1 MVFPGKQVDMESFQG
16 KRAAFEHA
24 CKEAGLRLTHQR
36 LEIYSELA
44 VAADHPTADTIY
56 QRIRK
61 KIPTISLDTVYRTL
75 ATFAHH
81 GLINKIE
88 TAESQARF
96 EVKLMRHHHV
106 ICRRCNRIT
115 DFQWESLDDL
125 SLPAEIDRWGWIENR
140 NVIAYGICTACTE
153 GNKRSIE

>member
-1 MVFPGKQVDMESFQG
+1 MQDDKVDIKSKDAKCTAFQN
-16 KRAAFEHA
+16 A
-24 CKEAGLRLTHQR
+24 CREAGLRLTHQR
-36 LEIYSELA
+36 LEIYYELA
-44 VAADHPTADTIY
+44 DTPDHPTAETIY

-61 KIPTISLDTVYRTL
+61 KIPTISLDTIYRTL

-81 GLINKIE
+81 GLISKIE

-115 DFQWESLDDL
+115 DFQWESLDDV
-125 SLPAEIDRWGWIENR
+125 SLPAEIDRWGRVENR
-140 NVIAYGICTACTE
+140 NVIAYGICTACM
-153 GNKRSIE
+153 GG

>member
-1 MVFPGKQVDMESFQG
+1 MDMESKAA
-16 KRAAFEHA
+16 KRAVFENA
-24 CKEAGLRLTHQR
+24 CREAGLRLTHQR
-36 LEIYSELA
+36 LEIFSELA
-44 VAADHPTADTIY
+44 DTPDHPTAETIY

-61 KIPTISLDTVYRTL
+61 KIPTISLDTIYRTL

-115 DFQWESLDDL
+115 DFQWESLDDV
-125 SLPAEIDRWGWIENR
+125 SLPAEIDRWGRVENR
-140 NVIAYGICTACTE
+140 NVIAYGICAACTG
-153 GNKRSIE
+153 GNKRSGE

>member
-1 MVFPGKQVDMESFQG
+1 MQDDQVDIKS
-16 KRAAFEHA
+16 KDAKCAAFQNA
-24 CKEAGLRLTHQR
+24 CREAGLRLTHQR
-36 LEIYSELA
+36 LEIFSELA
-44 VAADHPTADTIY
+44 DTPDHPTAETIY

-61 KIPTISLDTVYRTL
+61 KIPTISLDTIYRTL

-115 DFQWESLDDL
+115 DFQWESLDDV
-125 SLPAEIDRWGWIENR
+125 SLPAEIDRWGRVENR
-140 NVIAYGICTACTE
+140 NVIAYGICTACM
-153 GNKRSIE
+153 GSN

>member
-1 MVFPGKQVDMESFQG
+1 MQDDKVDIKS
-16 KRAAFEHA
+16 KDAKCAAFQNA
-24 CKEAGLRLTHQR
+24 CREAGLRLTHQR
-36 LEIYSELA
+36 LEIYYELA
-44 VAADHPTADTIY
+44 DTPDHPTAETIY

-61 KIPTISLDTVYRTL
+61 KIPTISLDTIYRTL

-81 GLINKIE
+81 GLISKIE

-115 DFQWESLDDL
+115 DFQWESLDDVN
-125 SLPAEIDRWGWIENR
+125 LPAEIDRWGRVENR
-140 NVIAYGICTACTE
+140 NVIVYGICSECM
-153 GNKRSIE
+153 GVNV